1 MVYGHVC
8 RPFKKKSYIKI
19 VTISTLPPMMYP
31 VCVLYPIRAIA
42 RRPAIAVEFTN
53 DTVYMYNGID
63 LSDIFY
69 SSYANN

>member
-1 MVYGHVC
+1 
-8 RPFKKKSYIKI
+8 
-19 VTISTLPPMMYP
+19 MMYP

-42 RRPAIAVEFTN
+42 RRPAIAVEFTT